1 MQRWLTPGRILLAL
15 VALVLAVAGIGYL
28 ERKAIARRFAD
39 AELAARKVD
48 ARYEIEAIGPRTQRV
63 ENLVIGDPARPDLT
77 ADWAEIELRVGF
89 GGVSVQSL
97 KAGGV
102 KLRGSYKKGLLSF
115 GAVDRLLPEPSGK
128 PFSLPDMAVA
138 LSDARLTLDT
148 DYGPLA
154 ARIDGRGNLANGF
167 AGQVQAGLARISS
180 GGLDARGIGTMLA
193 LRTERRRI
201 AVSGPV
207 IVRHLAYGENRLRD
221 ARLDLDATAQE
232 TLKAASGRWALHST
246 VERLQIAAARQ
257 LQADGRFSIDGPM
270 QTVTAQLALD
280 GASAGAERAR
290 LLGMLPSGAG
300 TPAEPL
306 LAQLRAAVAGL
317 DRGGR
322 VTAPFEYRATREQ
335 RTLMIG
341 PPTLVARSGARLVG
355 NGRGLVVLPDM
366 KVATFDGEFALAGG
380 GFPAGTLRLAMNDGL
395 WNGSARFRPYQ
406 VGGADLILS
415 PVNWAYDA
423 RGLRLDT
430 LALMNGP
437 LGGGRVTGLRIP
449 VSLRPGR
456 DPLSGCLSPS
466 FRTLDIAGL
475 SLAPATLN
483 ACIAGKRAR
492 IATPRLNGKLGSSP
506 ISLAA
511 NSAVIGFSHGDFSVD
526 SLAVLLGAKDSQS
539 ALTLANLAGNFG
551 DGAAS
556 GRFAGGAGH
565 IGNVPLNLS
574 DAHGNWRFADGV
586 LDLKGGLQVSDRQA
600 DPRFNPLVA
609 DDFTLTF
616 ADGRITA
623 HGTAHEPKSQ
633 ARVADVRIVHTL
645 SSGSGNAILDV
656 AGLTFDQ
663 KLQPEMLTTTT
674 LGVIA
679 NVAGTVTGTGRID
692 WTPQGAT
699 SRGTFRTDGLNF
711 AAAFGPVTG
720 LKGEIAFSDLL
731 GMVTPSG
738 QIATVASINPGMAV
752 VDGTVRYQLLP
763 GQKIAIEGARWPFAG
778 GALILEP
785 AVLDLSQSAERRL
798 TFRVEGLDAGRFI
811 NDLQFENIAAT
822 GIFDGTLPMIFDEN
836 GGRIEGGRL
845 VARGG
850 GTLAYVGQLSNEN
863 LGAFAQV
870 AFDALKSMKYSR
882 LAIDLAGPLDGDVV
896 TRISFAGVSQ
906 APIDGGRKKLPIPVK
921 VVGLDNF
928 PFIFNVTITAP
939 FRKLFDMSRTISD
952 PSLLIERLNPNLQR
966 TDPAKT
972 IQPSES
978 EKMR

>member
-1 MQRWLTPGRILLAL
+1 MRRWLTPGRILLAL
-15 VALVLAVAGIGYL
+15 VAVMLAVAGIGYL
-28 ERKAIARRFAD
+28 EREAIARRFAD
-39 AELAARKVD
+39 AELSARKVD
-48 ARYEIEAIGPRTQRV
+48 AHYEIKAIGPRTQRI
-63 ENLVIGDPARPDLT
+63 EKLVIGDPANPDLS
-77 ADWAEIELRVGF
+77 ADWAEVELRVGL

-97 KAGGV
+97 RAGGV
-102 KLRGSYKKGLLSF
+102 KLHGSYKQGVLSF
-115 GAVDRLLPEPSGK
+115 GAVDRLLPKPSGQ
-128 PFSLPDMAVA
+128 PFSLPDMVVSLNDTQLA
-138 LSDARLTLDT
+138 LDT
-148 DYGPLA
+148 DFGPIA
-154 ARIDGRGNLANGF
+154 AHIGGRGNLANGF
-167 AGQVQAGLARISS
+167 AGRVQAGLARFAS
-180 GGLDARGIGTMLA
+180 GGLAAQGIGTVLA
-193 LRTERRRI
+193 LKTERRRI
-201 AVSGPV
+201 SVSGPL
-207 IVRHLAYGENRLRD
+207 IVRRLAYGENRLRD
-221 ARLDLDATAQE
+221 ARFDLDASAQE
-232 TLKAASGRWALHST
+232 SLKSASGRWALHSNIDG
-246 VERLQIAAARQ
+246 LQVAAAQR
-257 LQADGRFSIDGPM
+257 LEADGRFSIDGPM
-270 QTVTAQLALD
+270 QTVTAQVALD
-280 GASAGAERAR
+280 GVSAGRQR
-290 LLGMLPSGAG
+290 VQLLALLPSGAG
-300 TPAEPL
+300 TPVEPL
-306 LAQLRAAVAGL
+306 LAQLRAAIIGL

-322 VTAPFEYRATREQ
+322 ATAPLEYRVTQQQ

-341 PPTLVARSGARLVG
+341 PPTLIARSGARLVG
-355 NGRGLVVLPDM
+355 NGRGLVILPDM
-366 KVATFDGEFALAGG
+366 NATTFDGDFALSGG
-380 GFPAGTLRLAMNDGL
+380 GFPAGTLRLVMNDGL

-406 VGGADLILS
+406 AGGADLILS
-415 PVNWAYDA
+415 PVSWAYDT

-449 VSLRPGR
+449 LSLRPGR
-456 DPLSGCLSPS
+456 DILSGCLAPS
-466 FRTLDIAGL
+466 FRTLEIAGL
-475 SLAPATLN
+475 SLSPATIN
-483 ACIAGKRAR
+483 ACIAGKDAR
-492 IATPRLNGKLGSSP
+492 IAAPRLSGSLGSSP
-506 ISLAA
+506 IELAA
-511 NSAVIGFSHGDFSVD
+511 GNATIGFSHGNFAIDR
-526 SLAVLLGAKDSQS
+526 LAVLLGNKGEESV
-539 ALTLANLAGNFG
+539 LNLQRFG
-551 DGAAS
+551 GTFSRGAAS
-556 GRFAGGAGH
+556 GRFAGGTGH

-574 DAHGNWRFADGV
+574 EAQGEWRFAKNV
-586 LDLKGGLQVSDRQA
+586 LDVKGGLQVADRQA
-600 DPRFNPLVA
+600 DPRFNPLVSN
-609 DDFTLTF
+609 DFVLTL

-623 HGTAHEPKSQ
+623 RGTAIEPKSQ

-645 SSGSGNAILDV
+645 ASGTGSALLDV
-656 AGLTFDQ
+656 TGLTFGPS
-663 KLQPEMLTTTT
+663 LQPEMLTTTT

-692 WTPQGAT
+692 WTPQGQT
-699 SRGTFRTDGLNF
+699 SSGTFRSDGLNF

-720 LKGEIAFSDLL
+720 LKGEISFSDLL
-731 GMVTPSG
+731 GLVTPAG
-738 QIATVASINPGMAV
+738 QSATVASINPGMAV
-752 VDGTVRYQLLP
+752 VDGTVRYQLLA

-785 AVLDLSQSAERRL
+785 AVLDLSHSNERRL

-906 APIDGGRKKLPIPVK
+906 APLDGGRKKLPIPVK
-921 VVGLDNF
+921 IIGLDNF

-966 TDPAKT
+966 TGPAKT

>member
-1 MQRWLTPGRILLAL
+1 MRHWLTPGRILLAL
-15 VALVLAVAGIGYL
+15 VAVMLVVAGIGYL

-48 ARYEIEAIGPRTQRV
+48 ARYDIKAIGPRTQRV
-63 ENLVIGDPARPDLT
+63 ENLVIGDPAKPDLT
-77 ADWAEIELRVGF
+77 ADWAEVELRVGL

-102 KLRGSYKKGLLSF
+102 ELHGSYKKGVLSF
-115 GAVDRLLPEPSGK
+115 GAVDRLLPKPSGK

-138 LSDARLTLDT
+138 FDDTRLTLDT

-154 ARIDGRGNLANGF
+154 ARIDGRGNLASGF
-167 AGQVQAGLARISS
+167 AGRAQAGLARISS
-180 GGLDARGIGTMLA
+180 GGLNAQGIGTVLA
-193 LRTERRRI
+193 LKTERRRI
-201 AVSGPV
+201 AVSGPM

-232 TLKAASGRWALHST
+232 TLKVASGRWALHST
-246 VERLQIAAARQ
+246 IEGLQVAAAQQ
-257 LQADGRFSIDGPM
+257 LHADGRFSIDGPM
-270 QTVTAQLALD
+270 QTITAQLALD
-280 GASAGAERAR
+280 GVSAGKEQAR
-290 LLGMLPSGAG
+290 LLAMLPTGAG
-300 TPAEPL
+300 TPVEPL
-306 LAQLRAAVAGL
+306 LAQLRAAIVGL

-322 VTAPFEYRATREQ
+322 VTAPLEYRATRQQ

-355 NGRGLVVLPDM
+355 NGRGLVILPDM
-366 KVATFDGEFALAGG
+366 NATTFDGEFALAGG
-380 GFPAGTLRLAMNDGL
+380 GFPAGTLRLVMNDGL

-406 VGGADLILS
+406 AGGADLILS
-415 PVNWAYDA
+415 PVNWAYDT

-430 LALMNGP
+430 LAVMNGP
-437 LGGGRVTGLRIP
+437 LGGGRVTGLRVP
-449 VSLRPGR
+449 LSLRPGR
-456 DPLSGCLSPS
+456 DVLSGCFAPS

-475 SLAPATLN
+475 SLSPATIN
-483 ACIAGKRAR
+483 TCIAGKQAR
-492 IATPRLNGKLGSSP
+492 IAAPRLNGKLGSSP

-511 NSAVIGFSHGDFSVD
+511 DSAMVGFSHGDFSVNQ
-526 SLAVLLGAKDSQS
+526 LAVLLGEKDSQS
-539 ALTLANLAGNFG
+539 ALSLADLAGSFSN
-551 DGAAS
+551 GAAS

-574 DAHGNWRFADGV
+574 NAQGNWHFANSV

-600 DPRFNPLVA
+600 DPRFNSLVA

-616 ADGRITA
+616 ADGRISA

-645 SSGSGNAILDV
+645 SSGTGNALLDV
-656 AGLTFDQ
+656 SGLTFGPT
-663 KLQPEMLTTTT
+663 LQPEMLTTTT

-679 NVAGTVTGTGRID
+679 NVAGTVTGAGRID

-731 GMVTPSG
+731 GMVTPAG
-738 QIATVASINPGMAV
+738 QTASVASINPGMAV
-752 VDGTVRYQLLP
+752 VDGTVHYQLLP

-811 NDLQFENIAAT
+811 NELQFENIAAT

-906 APIDGGRKKLPIPVK
+906 APLDGGRKKLPIPVR
-921 VVGLDNF
+921 VIGLDNF

-966 TDPAKT
+966 TGPAKT